1 MRTATRLSLSSVL
14 LAGALTASPA
24 AAQVCTGVPY
34 FDACLDAIGGR
45 PADGSRPRDPT
56 RIVDDIFQTS
66 DTPPRFAPQLT
77 FGRLI
82 VERSAINVAGCTGG
96 VSSSVVDPVRFRD
109 TDPRSYTDY
118 QCVPDV
124 PPSEAPLYG
133 NNLDW
138 RWMQNMRLRN
148 DGTSAVDVDDCG
160 GDQARCGYTAP
171 WRSGFVFDLQG
182 PANRVVVF
190 PITDHVGNS
199 CLEAFEY
206 SVYLTDDPASTGF
219 VADGETADP
228 TRWNRA
234 VLVRAFLRG
243 WTNNPESSGTVA
255 DMAVHPLAAHRDDP
269 GEEAISDSITT
280 VWSLPCG
287 VQFRYVAVVPG
298 NYGNP
303 DSRCAFHSNEDEF
316 DAVAGLNEDNTAVCA
331 DADRDGFRSAACGGP
346 DCDDNNIAVNPGAV
360 ENCSATRD
368 LNCDGAT
375 PRCPMTTACVN
386 GLCVPRCVES
396 ACDTGFTCV
405 RQDGGAGDYCVPAP
419 CANVTCPSDQVCGPR
434 GCQDPCAGATCPSG
448 QVCRS
453 GACVD
458 PCAGVPC
465 PTRQHCESGRCV
477 PNCPCV
483 ACAAGTA
490 CNDTSGRCEAPG
502 CAATRCVPGTVRDCT
517 GPAPRCVPSCAGVT
531 CPLGTLCDEDTARC
545 VADRCFGV
553 ACPTGSR
560 CVDGMCQ
567 REPPP
572 DAGFRD
578 VPVVT
583 ERDAGVGM
591 DAAVRRD
598 AGARPMDAG
607 GDPNLLVPVPNE
619 EGCGCRAG
627 SAGGVPWV
635 AGGGAVA
642 VLGAMVARR
651 RRRRPKA

>member
-14 LAGALTASPA
+14 LAGALAASPA

-138 RWMQNMRLRN
+138 RWMQNVRIRS
-148 DGTSAVDVDDCG
+148 DGATAADVDDCG
-160 GDQARCGYTAP
+160 GDQALCGYTAP

-219 VADGETADP
+219 VTDGETPDP
-228 TRWNRA
+228 SRWNRA

-243 WTNNPESSGTVA
+243 WTNNPESTGTVA
-255 DMAVHPLAAHRDDP
+255 DMTAHPLTAHRDEA

-287 VQFRYVAVVPG
+287 VQFRYVAIVPG

-303 DSRCAFHSNEDEF
+303 DSRCTFNSNEDEF

-331 DADRDGFRSAACGGP
+331 DADRDGFRAASCGGP
-346 DCDDNNIAVNPGAV
+346 DCDDNNLEINPGIV
-360 ENCSATRD
+360 EGCSATRD
-368 LNCDGAT
+368 LNCDGTT
-375 PRCPMTTACVN
+375 PRCPLTTACVN
-386 GLCVPRCVES
+386 GLCVPRCVEG

-405 RQDGGAGDYCVPAP
+405 RQDGGAGEYCVPTP
-419 CANVTCPSDQVCGPR
+419 CANVTCPAEQVCGPR
-434 GCQDPCAGATCPSG
+434 GCQDPCAGATCPTG
-448 QVCRS
+448 QVCRN

-465 PTRQHCESGRCV
+465 PARQHCTAGRCE

-483 ACAAGTA
+483 ACGTGTA
-490 CNDTSGRCEAPG
+490 CNEMSGRCESPG

-517 GPAPRCVPSCAGVT
+517 GPTPQCVPSCMGVT

-545 VADRCFGV
+545 VADRCFGI
-553 ACPTGSR
+553 ACPVGSN
-560 CVDGMCQ
+560 CVDGLCQ
-567 REPPP
+567 RIPPP
-572 DAGFRD
+572 DAGVRD
-578 VPVVT
+578 VPVVVV
-583 ERDAGVGM
+583 RDAGVGM
-591 DAAVRRD
+591 DATVRRD
-598 AGARPMDAG
+598 AGVGPMDG
-607 GDPNLLVPVPNE
+607 GADPNLLVPVADDS
-619 EGCGCRAG
+619 GCGCHVG
-627 SAGGVPWV
+627 STGGVPWL
-635 AGGGAVA
+635 AGGGAFV

-651 RRRRPKA
+651 RRRRG